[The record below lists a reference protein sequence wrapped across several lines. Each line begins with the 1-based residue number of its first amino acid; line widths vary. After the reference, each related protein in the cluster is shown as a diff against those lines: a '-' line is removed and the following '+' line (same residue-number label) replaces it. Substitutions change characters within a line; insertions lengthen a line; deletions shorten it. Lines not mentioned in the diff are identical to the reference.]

1 MRVERV
7 RVGDVLALQR
17 RAVDVDPLAG
27 YVEIGVRSFG
37 KGIFHKEPLTGADL
51 GAKRVF
57 RIEPGD
63 LVISNVFAW
72 EGAVALATQ
81 AERGTIGSHRFMT
94 FTPASDAIDSAWAS
108 WFFRSEP
115 GLERIRK
122 ASPGSAG
129 RNRTLAIA
137 RFENLV
143 IPLPPIEEQRRVA
156 AHLDRLRD
164 QATRALAEATRASAI
179 TRALSISACA
189 RPDLTDKEKS
199 NAGWRYVNLG
209 TLMAPAVDRVSV
221 TPERSYP
228 NLGIYGFGRGVFEKA
243 AIDGASTSATSL
255 YRVRSGQFIYS
266 RLFAFEG
273 AYAHVPARFDDY
285 FVSNEFPSFAPDPER
300 LDARWLATYMSSPDR
315 WAELAGSSKG
325 LGVRRQR
332 VPVQAILDFRVW
344 APPINRQREMVRA
357 IEALD
362 TASAARTGVMAR
374 LHALLPSAMNQA
386 FADLT

>member
-1 MRVERV
+1 MSVQRV

-17 RAVDVDPLAG
+17 RAVDVDPLAE

-129 RNRTLAIA
+129 RNRTLAIE

-156 AHLDRLRD
+156 THLDTIVATTDRVSSLSVDVAALSEALSRAVLGAAARRVRLGELVVPVSRPV
-164 QATRALAEATRASAI
+164 ALEATRPYRLI
-179 TRALSISACA
+179 GCR
-189 RPDLTDKEKS
+189 
-199 NAGWRYVNLG
+199 W
-209 TLMAPAVDRVSV
+209 
-221 TPERSYP
+221 
-228 NLGIYGFGRGVFEKA
+228 YGEGLFVRETKTGGEIA
-243 AIDGASTSATSL
+243 A
-255 YRVRSGQFIYS
+255 S
-266 RLFAFEG
+266 RLFRVERGDLVYNRLFAWKASFALADESVEDG
-273 AYAHVPARFDDY
+273 LVSGEFPTFRVQEDRIVPA
-285 FVSNEFPSFAPDPER
+285 VLAAALLAPDVLAQVDQRSSGSTPTSRNRLKESDFLDLEVGVPSRDRQAAVTRVLER
-300 LDARWLATYMSSPDR
+300 TREIRTARARL
-315 WAELAGSSKG
+315 
-325 LGVRRQR
+325 
-332 VPVQAILDFRVW
+332 
-344 APPINRQREMVRA
+344 RA
-357 IEALD
+357 VNEAL
-362 TASAARTGVMAR
+362 R
-374 LHALLPSAMNQA
+374 PSAMNQA